1 MKIREIV
8 KRISD
13 LRKMRKP
20 FVSNYYLSLQ
30 NSDKDFETWTTDSS
44 IVFCDQEENL
54 LRCYFTSVDLQDLN
68 TLFEK
73 VPSDAV
79 MDYIVK
85 EELSEFSWVND
96 TLFRHYTTLARH
108 TYLDLCGEHEKSKHE
123 LFMEQFYEENFGEF
137 ATEKDAVEL
146 YQMLYQIFDF
156 RVSRLPSMEELLQL
170 IRKKWVLLYREK
182 GEIIAFL
189 MYQIEGKKY
198 YGYQIYNSGTADITY
213 NLERRAVEYAKEH
226 YGVKSSYSWT
236 EIGNLGANKRAGEI
250 DGTFDYIFI
259 KR

>member
-8 KRISD
+8 KRIYD
-13 LRKMRKP
+13 LRKTRKP

-30 NSDKDFETWTTDSS
+30 KSDKDFVTWTTDSS

-54 LRCYFTSVDLQDLN
+54 LRCYFASVDLQDLN

-137 ATEKDAVEL
+137 ATEKDAEEL

-156 RVSRLPSMEELLQL
+156 RVSRLPSMEELLEL
-170 IRKKWVLLYREK
+170 DEGTLKVEDSLEDIDEWDSMSKLYLVTYVKKEMQKRLTVD
-182 GEIIAFL
+182 EIKNFETV
-189 MYQIEGKKY
+189 Q
-198 YGYQIYNSGTADITY
+198 DIC
-213 NLERRAVEYAKEH
+213 
-226 YGVKSSYSWT
+226 
-236 EIGNLGANKRAGEI
+236 
-250 DGTFDYIFI
+250 DYLD
-259 KR
+259 

>member
-13 LRKMRKP
+13 LRKTRKP

-30 NSDKDFETWTTDSS
+30 KSDKDFVTWTTDSS

-54 LRCYFTSVDLQDLN
+54 LRCYFASVDLQDLN

-96 TLFRHYTTLARH
+96 TLFRHYTTLSS
-108 TYLDLCGEHEKSKHE
+108 TY
-123 LFMEQFYEENFGEF
+123 
-137 ATEKDAVEL
+137 
-146 YQMLYQIFDF
+146 I
-156 RVSRLPSMEELLQL
+156 
-170 IRKKWVLLYREK
+170 
-182 GEIIAFL
+182 
-189 MYQIEGKKY
+189 
-198 YGYQIYNSGTADITY
+198 SGF
-213 NLERRAVEYAKEH
+213 V
-226 YGVKSSYSWT
+226 W
-236 EIGNLGANKRAGEI
+236 
-250 DGTFDYIFI
+250 
-259 KR
+259 

>member
-8 KRISD
+8 KVISD
-13 LRKMRKP
+13 LRKTRKL
-20 FVSNYYLSLQ
+20 FVSNYYSSLQ
-30 NSDKDFETWTTDSS
+30 NSEKDFVTWKTDSS

-54 LRCYFTSVDLQDLN
+54 LRCYFASIDLQDLN

-85 EELSEFSWVND
+85 KEISEFSWVND
-96 TLFRHYTTLARH
+96 KLFRYYTTLVRH
-108 TYLDLCGEHEKSKHE
+108 TNPFFGEEHEKSKHE

-137 ATEKDAVEL
+137 ATEKDAEEL
-146 YQMLYQIFDF
+146 YQMLYQIFDY
-156 RVSRLPSMEELLQL
+156 RVSRLPSMEELTEF
-170 IRKKWVLLYREK
+170 IRKNWVLLYRENE
-182 GEIIAFL
+182 EIIAFL

-213 NLERRAVEYAKEH
+213 NLERRAVEYAREH
-226 YGVKSSYSWT
+226 YGVNSSYAWT
-236 EIGNLGANKRAGEI
+236 EIGNLGANKRAGKC

-259 KR
+259 KK

>member
-8 KRISD
+8 KRIYD
-13 LRKMRKP
+13 LRKTRKP

-30 NSDKDFETWTTDSS
+30 KSDKDFVTWTTDSS

-54 LRCYFTSVDLQDLN
+54 LRCYFASVDLQDLN

-108 TYLDLCGEHEKSKHE
+108 TYLDLCGEHEKSNMNF
-123 LFMEQFYEENFGEF
+123 LWSSFMKKILENLLPKKMQRNCIKCC
-137 ATEKDAVEL
+137 TKYL
-146 YQMLYQIFDF
+146 IF
-156 RVSRLPSMEELLQL
+156 V
-170 IRKKWVLLYREK
+170 
-182 GEIIAFL
+182 
-189 MYQIEGKKY
+189 
-198 YGYQIYNSGTADITY
+198 
-213 NLERRAVEYAKEH
+213 
-226 YGVKSSYSWT
+226 
-236 EIGNLGANKRAGEI
+236 
-250 DGTFDYIFI
+250 
-259 KR
+259 

>member
-30 NSDKDFETWTTDSS
+30 NSDKDFGTWTTDSS

-54 LRCYFTSVDLQDLN
+54 LRCYFASVDLQDLN

-96 TLFRHYTTLARH
+96 TLFQHYTTLVRH
-108 TYLDLCGEHEKSKHE
+108 TNKVLCDEHEKSKHE

-137 ATEKDAVEL
+137 ATEKDAEEL
-146 YQMLYQIFDF
+146 YHMLYQIFDF
-156 RVSRLPSMEELLQL
+156 RVSRLPSVEELLQL
-170 IRKKWVLLYREK
+170 IRKNWVLLYREK

-213 NLERRAVEYAKEH
+213 NLERRAIEYAKEH
-226 YGVKSSYSWT
+226 YGIKIIYSWT
-236 EIGNLGANKRAGEI
+236 EIGNFGANKRAGET